1 MYQRQGL
8 VVGII
13 TMFIVSVTIID
24 APVSAQAQWTVLVY
38 MAGDNNLE
46 REAIDDINEMEI
58 AGSSPDVNIVV
69 QIDRIGPQSLI
80 DHGYAETTDDTSNGN
95 WMGTR
100 RYLIAKDSKNEVI
113 VSNLLMDM
121 GEHNMADPNTLIKF
135 VTWGINNYKAAHYA
149 LILWDHG
156 GGYTGLNWDYTSN
169 THMTMPELRGALA
182 TITYE
187 AGKKMDVIGFD
198 MCYMA
203 AFEVDYQIAP
213 YASIRIASEENDP
226 NDGWEYSTLLSGL
239 IANPTMSPSA
249 FSELSVT
256 TFLESRTDGE
266 DDPFDANFVT
276 LSSVDLAGYPTLVT
290 ASDAF
295 VNSIK
300 SLPRETILQA
310 ATDADFYGS
319 SELGLS
325 GRYTDFI
332 DFSDFASQINMY
344 TSTEMGTAL
353 IDALGSSVIVE
364 KHGTFHDPPGASK
377 KSITGSN
384 GISIYLPKGKMDL
397 LYPAAVRFGEDFHW
411 ADLLAQ
417 LYGLSFEE
425 GAPTLII
432 TSLNVTTT
440 SEKIIIRGF
449 TGSEYVV
456 NSQIFRN
463 IVSVG
468 GKVVPVNSSDGT
480 FVEEVSLSCGV
491 NTVQVS
497 ASNARATTTQTVTA
511 TRTCA
516 SQKPAFLTVNLNAT
530 MQSPARLNVIRTDAL
545 RIEAGELMKEAEGRN
560 LPIEEIG
567 QIMTEADALLKKA
580 RGFLVGRNFIAANN
594 FAMRASEKYKLA
606 IDMLKALL
614 T

>member
-13 TMFIVSVTIID
+13 TMFIVSVTITD

-58 AGSSPDVNIVV
+58 AGSSPDVKIVV
-69 QIDRIGPQSLI
+69 QVDRIGAQSLVEN
-80 DHGYAETTDDTSNGN
+80 GYAETTDDKSNGD

-100 RYLIAKDSKNEVI
+100 RYLIAKDSKNGTI
-113 VSNLLMDM
+113 VSTLLADM
-121 GEHNMADPNTLIKF
+121 GEQNMADPNTLIQF
-135 VTWGINNYKAAHYA
+135 VTWGLNNYKASHYA

-156 GGYTGLNWDYTSN
+156 GGYTGLNWDYTN
-169 THMTMPELRGALA
+169 KTHMTMPELRGALA
-182 TITYE
+182 TITYGT
-187 AGKKMDVIGFD
+187 GKKIDVLGFD

-213 YASIRIASEENDP
+213 YASIRIASEENIP

-239 IANPTMSPSA
+239 IETPSMSPSA
-249 FSELSVT
+249 FSEMAVA
-256 TFLESRTDGE
+256 TFLESRTDGNE
-266 DDPFDANFVT
+266 DPYDANFVT
-276 LSSVDLAGYPTLVT
+276 LSSVDLEGYNTLVT
-290 ASDAF
+290 ASDTF

-332 DFSDFASQINMY
+332 DFSDFASQMNMY
-344 TSTEMGTAL
+344 TSTEVGTAL
-353 IDALGSSVIVE
+353 REALSSSVIVE

-384 GISIYLPKGKMDL
+384 GISIYLPKGKLDL

-417 LYGLSFEE
+417 LYGLSFTE

-432 TSLNVTTT
+432 TSLNVAT
-440 SEKIIIRGF
+440 SQEKIIIRGF
-449 TGSEYVV
+449 TGSEYVL
-456 NSQIFRN
+456 NGQIFRN

-468 GKVVPVNSSDGT
+468 GKAVPVNSSDGT
-480 FVEEVSLSCGV
+480 FVAEVTLSCGV
-491 NTVQVS
+491 NTIQVT
-497 ASNARATTTQTVTA
+497 ASNAKATTSQAVTA

-530 MQSPARLNVIRTDAL
+530 MQSPARLNITRTDAL
-545 RIEAGELMKEAEGRN
+545 RIEAVKLLKEAEGKN
-560 LPIEEIG
+560 LPTEEIE
-567 QIMTEADALLKKA
+567 QIMTEADAFLEKA
-580 RGFLVGRNFIAANN
+580 RGFLAGRNFIAANN
-594 FAMRASEKYKLA
+594 FALRASEKYKLA
-606 IDMLKALL
+606 IDMLEALMA
-614 T
+614 